1 MNTSRKMPVC
11 VLAVLAIMLL
21 MSFTCAASENSGE
34 PIDLYI
40 NSTSIEGA
48 RLIAGSA
55 YAPFRTLVNAIDPD
69 ATFAWDNDKRASV
82 STGTGVTI
90 YAYSEQHYIEANGRI
105 LYSELAKN
113 LNLDGTLYV
122 QIRLVAKAYSMTSE
136 WKGAEQA
143 IYVTGTP
150 APILSGDEYYDAD
163 VMYWLSRII
172 SAESR
177 GEPFK
182 GQIAVGNVILN
193 RTGDGSFPDTV
204 YGVIF
209 DRKFGTQFTPAA
221 TGSVYNDPTA
231 SAVRAA
237 KVVLEGVEV
246 VGDALFFCAKRVSK
260 GSWMDNNRQY
270 IETIG
275 NHVFYY

>member
-1 MNTSRKMPVC
+1 MNTSRKLLVC
-11 VLAVLAIMLL
+11 LAALATMLL

-40 NSTSIEGA
+40 NDTEVAGA

-55 YAPFRTLVNAIDPD
+55 YAPFRTVVNAIDPD

-90 YAYSEQHYIEANGRI
+90 YAYSEDHYIEANGRI

-122 QIRLVAKAYSMTSE
+122 QIRLIAKAYGMTSV
-136 WKGAEQA
+136 WNGAEKA
-143 IYVTGTP
+143 IRVTGTP
-150 APILSGDEYYDAD
+150 TPIQSGDTYYDD
-163 VMYWLSRII
+163 DIVYWLSRII

-193 RTGDGSFPDTV
+193 RTEDGSFPDTV

-209 DRKFGTQFTPAA
+209 DRKHGTQFTPAA

-246 VGDALFFCAKRVSK
+246 VGDALFFCATRVSE
-260 GSWMDNNRQY
+260 GSWMDRNREY
-270 IETIG
+270 IDTIG
-275 NHVFYY
+275 RHVFYY

>member
-1 MNTSRKMPVC
+1 MNNCRRTVVC
-11 VLAVLAIMLL
+11 LAAILLSALL

-34 PIDLYI
+34 PIDLYY
-40 NSTSIEGA
+40 NETPVEGA
-48 RLIAGSA
+48 RLIAGTA
-55 YAPFRTLVNAIDPD
+55 YAPYRVLVSALEP
-69 ATFAWDNDKRASV
+69 TVTYEWDNAKHASV
-82 STGTGVTI
+82 AYGNGIVI
-90 YAYSEQHYIEANGRI
+90 NAYSNEHYIEVNGRVV
-105 LYSELAKN
+105 YHELAKN
-113 LNLDGTLYV
+113 LNVDGVLYV
-122 QIRLVAKAYSMTSE
+122 PVRSIATAYSLACE
-136 WKGAEQA
+136 WKGAEKTV
-143 IYVTGTP
+143 YVSGTLSP
-150 APILSGDEYYDAD
+150 MISGDEFYDD
-163 VMYWLSRII
+163 DIIYWLSRII

-177 GEPFK
+177 GEPFR

-209 DRKFGTQFTPAA
+209 DRKHGTQFTPAA

-237 KVVLEGVEV
+237 KVVLEGVNV
-246 VGDALFFCAKRVSK
+246 VDNALFFCAKRVSK
-260 GSWMDNNRQY
+260 GSWMDNNREY

>member
-1 MNTSRKMPVC
+1 MNNCRK
-11 VLAVLAIMLL
+11 AVLAALAALFCALL

-40 NSTSIEGA
+40 NETSVDGA
-48 RLIAGSA
+48 RLIAGTA
-55 YAPFRTLVNAIDPD
+55 YAPYRTLVSAVEP
-69 ATFAWDNDKRASV
+69 TVTYAWDNEKLASV
-82 STGTGVTI
+82 ANGNGIEI
-90 YAYSEQHYIEANGRI
+90 YAFSNEHYIEVNGRVV
-105 LYSELAKN
+105 YSKLAKN

-122 QIRLVAKAYSMTSE
+122 PVRSIATAYGMNCE
-136 WKGAEQA
+136 WKGAKKA
-143 IYVTGTP
+143 VYMSGTP
-150 APILSGDEYYDAD
+150 TPMISGDEFYDD
-163 VMYWLSRII
+163 DIVYWLSRII

-177 GEPFK
+177 GEPFL

-193 RTGDGSFPDTV
+193 RTEDGSFPNTV

-209 DRKFGTQFTPAA
+209 DRKHGTQFTPAA

-237 KVVLEGVEV
+237 KVVLEGVNV
-246 VGDALFFCAKRVSK
+246 VDNALFFCATRVSK
-260 GSWMDNNRQY
+260 GSWMDNNREY

>member
-1 MNTSRKMPVC
+1 MNTSRKLPVC
-11 VLAVLAIMLL
+11 VLAVLATMLL

-40 NSTSIEGA
+40 NSTPIEGA

-69 ATFAWDNDKRASV
+69 ATFDWDNSKRASV
-82 STGTGVTI
+82 STGNGVTI

-113 LNLDGTLYV
+113 LNIDGTLYV
-122 QIRLVAKAYSMTSE
+122 QIRLVAKAYTLTSE
-136 WKGAEQA
+136 WRGAEKA
-143 IYVTGTP
+143 VYVTGTP
-150 APILSGDEYYDAD
+150 APIQSGDEFYDAD
-163 VMYWLSRII
+163 VIYWLSRII

-193 RTGDGSFPDTV
+193 RTDDGSFPDTV

-221 TGSVYNDPTA
+221 TGSVYNDPTD

>member
-1 MNTSRKMPVC
+1 MNNCRKVVVC
-11 VLAVLAIMLL
+11 FAVLLTALL

-40 NSTSIEGA
+40 NNTKIDGA
-48 RLIAGSA
+48 RLITGTA
-55 YAPFRTLVNAIDPD
+55 YAPYRTLVNAIEPT
-69 ATFAWDNDKRASV
+69 ATFEWNNSTRASV
-82 STGTGVTI
+82 ASGDGI
-90 YAYSEQHYIEANGRI
+90 LINAYSGEHYIEANGRI
-105 LYSELAKN
+105 IYSELAKN

-122 QIRLVAKAYSMTSE
+122 PIRSVAQVYSLNCE
-136 WKGAEQA
+136 WKGAEKA
-143 IYVTGTP
+143 VYVTGT
-150 APILSGDEYYDAD
+150 ASPITSGDEFYDD
-163 VMYWLSRII
+163 DIVYWLSRII

-177 GEPFK
+177 GEPFR

-193 RTGDGSFPDTV
+193 RTEDGSFPDTV

-237 KVVLEGVEV
+237 KVVLEGVNV
-246 VGDALFFCAKRVSK
+246 VDNALFFCATRVSE
-260 GSWMDNNRQY
+260 GSWMDNNREF

-275 NHVFYY
+275 NHTFYY

>member
-1 MNTSRKMPVC
+1 MKLSKKTALW
-11 VLAVLAIMLL
+11 LAAAALALLL
-21 MSFTCAASENSGE
+21 MSFTCAASENYGT

-40 NSTSIEGA
+40 NNSPVDGA
-48 RLIAGSA
+48 ELINGTA
-55 YAPFRTLVNAIDPD
+55 YVPYRVMILAADPD
-69 ATFAWDNDKRASV
+69 ATFEWDTNRNTSV
-82 STGTGVTI
+82 ATALGMRVE
-90 YAYSEQHYIEANGRI
+90 AADAEHYIEANGRI

-122 QIRLVAKAYSMTSE
+122 PIRALSRALSLNCE
-136 WKGAEQA
+136 WNAGESAV
-143 IYVTGTP
+143 YLTGTP
-150 APILSGDEYYDAD
+150 AAIESGDTFYDSD
-163 VMYWLSRII
+163 IVYWLSRII

-177 GEPFK
+177 GEPFR
-182 GQIAVGNVILN
+182 GQIAVGNVVMN
-193 RTGDGSFPDTV
+193 RTEDGSFPDTV

-209 DRKFGTQFTPAA
+209 DRKYGTQFTPAA
-221 TGSVYNDPTA
+221 TGSIYNDPTD

-246 VGDALFFCAKRVSK
+246 VDNALYFCANRVSK
-260 GSWMDNNRQY
+260 GSWMDKNREY